1 MRRHGRFGRV
11 RCALVIAL
19 LVLGAGAWGQSGEA
33 GAAAESEGD
42 DLDAMFDEAVIED
55 DSGDGDGDG
64 GLGSEDL
71 DALFEEAVV
80 EDDSGDGDGDG
91 AGAADRDGDLDAL
104 FDADVM
110 GTADTGGDPIGAAA
124 PAAGL
129 LTRAGVDWGGSFRY
143 DGTVEL
149 SFKDYAALSA
159 AVAGD
164 EAAKRT
170 LRHDLAAVL
179 YLDARPNRDFR
190 VFAKGKAKADFASAG
205 RDEADEADEAPE
217 FAFTL
222 FELFADFHWD
232 DRVFFRA
239 GKQRADWG
247 VGRFFSPA
255 DLISL
260 VTIDPLD
267 PGAERE
273 GPVAVK
279 VHAPIGV
286 HNGYLYVI
294 TDDYTDPLDVAVGA
308 RGEVVVGGVEL
319 GFGGLMQADLVPKAI
334 ATATGALG
342 DFDLFG
348 ELVLQR
354 GTERNLIELDA
365 RAVKVTARS
374 ERDQNWFPAA
384 TAGASYLNSNLNVVL
399 AAQYYYNPLGY
410 ADSAALGPAFLCL
423 GGGAGGSGQSASGPA
438 GGAGAGAGRDA
449 SGPPDGDQG
458 SNRPPQVARCPEPS
472 SPMPEVVDL
481 LFFGRHYAGASVSWN
496 NIADTD
502 LSASLFWL
510 GNLSDGSGLV
520 RPSLSYQ
527 VLDHLRVTLG
537 ASLGY
542 AATPA
547 AAEYRDNVAFT
558 LAVSLGAGSF

>member
-1 MRRHGRFGRV
+1 MRRHGRLGRV

-19 LVLGAGAWGQSGEA
+19 LVLGAGAWAQGGEA

-42 DLDAMFDEAVIED
+42 DLDALFDEAVIED
-55 DSGDGDGDG
+55 DSGDGDGG

-80 EDDSGDGDGDG
+80 EDDSGDGDG
-91 AGAADRDGDLDAL
+91 AGAAGRDGDLDAL

-124 PAAGL
+124 PTAGL

-149 SFKDYAALSA
+149 SFKDYEALSA

-164 EAAKRT
+164 ESAERV

-205 RDEADEADEAPE
+205 RDEADEAPE

-348 ELVLQR
+348 ELVIQR
-354 GTERNLIELDA
+354 GTERNLIELDE
-365 RAVKVTARS
+365 RGRVQVTDQS
-374 ERDQNWFPAA
+374 ERDQDWFPAA
-384 TAGASYLNSNLNVVL
+384 TAGASYLNGDLNLVL

-410 ADSAALGPAFLCL
+410 ANSKAQGPAFLCL
-423 GGGAGGSGQSASGPA
+423 VGGAGGSGQSGSGGQSGDGPSGDGSSAGGQSGNARAGGNGPA
-438 GGAGAGAGRDA
+438 DA
-449 SGPPDGDQG
+449 P
-458 SNRPPQVARCPEPS
+458 RCPTAPDPEPQ
-472 SPMPEVVDL
+472 VVDL
-481 LFFGRHYAGASVSWN
+481 IFFGQHYAGASVSWN